1 MVIVSH
7 TPPING
13 QEKQLRHVAMVAKFL
28 DDNKPKIHLKVN
40 SHCFKLHRSFS
51 ISFNLSNVGEI
62 FWIESERAICEIR
75 KRKRNFLCCVHLL
88 RKVGACRSRATT
100 AKKCAKKSDARAK
113 LLFYCYKFIAF
124 FAVLVAVAFVVA
136 QAPFVLIQTFW
147 YHGNVTSHSPL
158 YWM

>member
-1 MVIVSH
+1 M
-7 TPPING
+7 TTD
-13 QEKQLRHVAMVAKFL
+13 RKFT
-28 DDNKPKIHLKVN
+28 LKVN
-40 SHCFKLHRSFS
+40 SHCFKLHRSYS
-51 ISFNLSNVGEI
+51 ISFHLSNVGEI
-62 FWIESERAICEIR
+62 FWIESERTICEFR
-75 KRKRNFLCCVHLL
+75 KRKRNFLCCVHLI
-88 RKVGACRSRATT
+88 RKVGACRSCAAI
-100 AKKCAKKSDARAK
+100 AKKCAKKLDAGAK